1 MVFNLEPGTWNLE
14 PTKGMLKQYPKYK
27 YILALADYSLLI
39 VSFVLAVWTRFY
51 EKPADQ
57 LLAQPFLLTQALFIL
72 VYAFIWIVIFQH
84 FNLYKINIFLT
95 VVEQTI
101 AVIKALVYGLIGM
114 IVASFFIKG
123 MDWVD
128 SRAVIVYFVGF
139 SFFSITLFR
148 TVVFRKLF
156 RLAAEKKILRHRVL
170 IIGTD
175 DTAKIVAVEMDLDES
190 HGFEVVGFADDEMA
204 KGEKV
209 FEDLCV
215 VGKTDELKSL
225 VKQHKIDDII
235 IAQSEI
241 SHDKLLELIDKA
253 KSTKANVRLASN
265 VYRIIPEKVFVER
278 FMGVPVVLM
287 PQNYNNLLFSV
298 YKRVFDFVFA
308 ALALLVLA
316 VPLLILAALIKYTS
330 KGPVFFRTKRI
341 GKDGVPF
348 EFYKFRTMYT
358 GNDDAIHREF
368 VSEFIKQNGAEKKG
382 KVQKITDD
390 PRVTRI
396 GKFLRKTS
404 LDELPQLFNVLRGE
418 MSLVGPRPCLPYEWE
433 QYDEWHR
440 RRFSVIP
447 GCTGLW
453 QVSGRSAV
461 DFNDMVILDLFYI
474 DNMSPLLD
482 LKIIFRTIPVM
493 LLAKGGY

>member
-1 MVFNLEPGTWNLE
+1 
-14 PTKGMLKQYPKYK
+14 MLKQYPKYK

-39 VSFVLAVWTRFY
+39 VSFALAVWARFY
-51 EKPADQ
+51 EKPFDQ
-57 LLAQPFLLTQALFIL
+57 LLAQPFLLTQTVFIL
-72 VYAFIWIVIFQH
+72 VYSFIWIVIFQH
-84 FNLYKINIFLT
+84 FNLYKINVFLT
-95 VVEQTI
+95 VVEQTLAI
-101 AVIKALVYGLIGM
+101 IKALIYGLIGM

-139 SFFSITLFR
+139 SFISITLFR
-148 TVVFRKLF
+148 TLVFQKLF
-156 RLAAEKKILRHRVL
+156 RLAAQKKIFRHKVL

-175 DTAKIVAVEMDLDES
+175 ETAKMVAVEMDLDES
-190 HGFEVVGFADDEMA
+190 HGFEVVGFADDELA

-215 VGKTDELKSL
+215 VGKISQLKAL
-225 VKQHKIDDII
+225 VKKYEVQDVI
-235 IAQSEI
+235 IAQSDITHE
-241 SHDKLLELIDKA
+241 KLLELIDKA
-253 KSTKANVRLASN
+253 KSTKANVRLASD

-278 FMGVPVVLM
+278 FLGVPIVLM

-308 ALALLVLA
+308 ALALMLLA
-316 VPLLILAALIKYTS
+316 IPFLIIAALIKYSS
-330 KGPVFFRTKRI
+330 KGPVFFRDTRI
-341 GKDGVPF
+341 GKDGKPF
-348 EFYKFRTMYT
+348 KFYKFRTMYLN
-358 GNDDAIHREF
+358 NDDAIHREF
-368 VSEFIKQNGAEKKG
+368 VSEFIKQNGEEKKG
-382 KVQKITDD
+382 RIKKITDD
-390 PRVTRI
+390 PRVTKV
-396 GKFLRKTS
+396 GNFLRKTS
-404 LDELPQLFNVLRGE
+404 IDELPQLLNVLRGE

>member
-1 MVFNLEPGTWNLE
+1 
-14 PTKGMLKQYPKYK
+14 MLKQYPKYK
-27 YILALADYSLLI
+27 YILAAADFMLLI
-39 VSFVLAVWTRFY
+39 VSFALAVWVRFY
-51 EKPADQ
+51 ERPLDQ
-57 LLAQPFLLTQALFIL
+57 LLAHSFLLTQAVFIF
-72 VYAFIWIVIFQH
+72 VYSLIWVVIFQH
-84 FNLYKINIFLT
+84 FNLYKINVFLT

-101 AVIKALVYGLIGM
+101 AVIKALIYGLIGM

-123 MDWVD
+123 MDWID

-148 TVVFRKLF
+148 TVIFRKLF
-156 RLAAEKKILRHRVL
+156 QLASQKKILRHRVL
-170 IIGTD
+170 IVGTD
-175 DTAKIVAVEMDLDES
+175 ETAKMVAVEMDLDEN
-190 HGFEVVGFADDEMA
+190 HGFEVVGFADDELP
-204 KGEKV
+204 KGERV
-209 FEDLCV
+209 FEDLRV
-215 VGKTDELKSL
+215 VGRLAQLKGL
-225 VKQHKIDDII
+225 VRKYKIDDVI

-241 SHDKLLELIDKA
+241 THDKLLELIDKA
-253 KSTKANVRLASN
+253 KATRANVRLASN
-265 VYRIIPEKVFVER
+265 VYKIIPEKVFVER
-278 FMGVPVVLM
+278 FLGTPIVLM

-308 ALALLVLA
+308 AAALLFLA
-316 VPLLILAALIKYTS
+316 VPLLIIAALIKLTS
-330 KGPVFFRTKRI
+330 KGPVFFRDTRI
-341 GKDGVPF
+341 GKDGASF
-348 EFYKFRTMYT
+348 KFYKFRTMYLN
-358 GNDDAIHREF
+358 NDDSIHREF
-368 VSEFIKQNGAEKKG
+368 VSEFIKQG
-382 KVQKITDD
+382 KDVRVKKITDD
-390 PRVTRI
+390 PRVTKI
-396 GKFLRKTS
+396 GKFLRRTS

-433 QYDEWHR
+433 QYDAWHR

>member
-1 MVFNLEPGTWNLE
+1 
-14 PTKGMLKQYPKYK
+14 MLKQYPKYK

-39 VSFVLAVWTRFY
+39 VSFALAVYARFY
-51 EKPADQ
+51 EKPLEQ
-57 LLAQPFLLTQALFIL
+57 LLAQPFLLTQAVCIL
-72 VYAFIWIVIFQH
+72 VYAFIWVVIFQH
-84 FNLYKINIFLT
+84 FNLYKINVFLT

-101 AVIKALVYGLIGM
+101 AIIKALIYGLIGM

-123 MDWVD
+123 MDWID

-139 SFFSITLFR
+139 STLSITLFR
-148 TVVFRKLF
+148 TLVFRKLF
-156 RLAAEKKILRHRVL
+156 RLAAQKKILRHKVL

-175 DTAKIVAVEMDLDES
+175 ETAKMVAVELNLDET
-190 HGFEVVGFADDEMA
+190 HGFDVVGFADDALPEGA
-204 KGEKV
+204 KV

-215 VGKTDELKSL
+215 VGKISELKSL
-225 VKQHKIDDII
+225 VKKYDIEDII

-241 SHDKLLELIDKA
+241 SHEKLLELVDKA
-253 KSTKANVRLASN
+253 KATKANVRLASD

-298 YKRVFDFVFA
+298 YKRVFDFAAAAA
-308 ALALLVLA
+308 ALLLLA
-316 VPLLILAALIKYTS
+316 IPFLIIAALIKYTS

-341 GKDGVPF
+341 GKDGKPF
-348 EFYKFRTMYT
+348 EFYKFRTMYLN
-358 GNDDAIHREF
+358 NDDSIHREF
-368 VSEFIKQNGAEKKG
+368 VSEFIRQNGDEKKG
-382 KVQKITDD
+382 GVNKITDD
-390 PRVTRI
+390 PRVTGI

-404 LDELPQLFNVLRGE
+404 IDELPQLFNVLRGE

>member
-1 MVFNLEPGTWNLE
+1 
-14 PTKGMLKQYPKYK
+14 MLKQYPKYK

-39 VSFVLAVWTRFY
+39 VSFALAVWTRFY
-51 EKPADQ
+51 EKPFDQ
-57 LLAQPFLLTQALFIL
+57 LLAQPFLLTQAVFIL
-72 VYAFIWIVIFQH
+72 IYSFIWIVIFQH

-95 VVEQTI
+95 TVEQTVAI
-101 AVIKALVYGLIGM
+101 IKALIYGLIGM

-139 SFFSITLFR
+139 SFFSITIFR
-148 TVVFRKLF
+148 AIVFRKLF
-156 RLAAEKKILRHRVL
+156 QLAAQKKILRRRVL

-175 DTAKIVAVEMDLDES
+175 ETAKMVAVEMDLDES
-190 HGFEVVGFADDEMA
+190 HGFEVVGFADEALPKD
-204 KGEKV
+204 EKV
-209 FEDLCV
+209 FEDLHV
-215 VGKTDELKSL
+215 VGKISELKAL
-225 VKQHKIDDII
+225 VKKHEIEDII

-241 SHDKLLELIDKA
+241 THEKLLELIDLAKA
-253 KSTKANVRLASN
+253 TKANVRLASN
-265 VYRIIPEKVFVER
+265 VYSIIPEKVFVER
-278 FMGVPVVLM
+278 FLGVPVVLM

-308 ALALLVLA
+308 AAALLTLA
-316 VPLLILAALIKYTS
+316 IPFLIIAALIRFSS

-341 GKDGVPF
+341 GKDGKPF

-358 GNDDAIHREF
+358 DSDDSIHREF
-368 VSEFIKQNGAEKKG
+368 VSEFIRHGGNEKKG
-382 KVQKITDD
+382 KVNKITDD

-404 LDELPQLFNVLRGE
+404 IDELPQLLNVLRGE

>member
-1 MVFNLEPGTWNLE
+1 
-14 PTKGMLKQYPKYK
+14 MLKQYPKYK
-27 YILALADYSLLI
+27 YILALADYGLLI
-39 VSFVLAVWTRFY
+39 VSFAAAVWARFY
-51 EKPADQ
+51 EKPLPE
-57 LLAQPFLLTQALFIL
+57 LLAQPFLLTQCIFVLAYSFL
-72 VYAFIWIVIFQH
+72 WIVIFQH

-101 AVIKALVYGLIGM
+101 AVIKALIYGLIGM
-114 IVASFFIKG
+114 IVVSFFIKG

-128 SRAVIVYFVGF
+128 SRAVIIYFIGF
-139 SFFSITLFR
+139 GFFSITLFR
-148 TVVFRKLF
+148 TLVFRKLF
-156 RLAAEKKILRHRVL
+156 QIAAQKKIFRHKVL
-170 IIGTD
+170 IVGTD
-175 DTAKIVAVEMDLDES
+175 ETAKMVAVELDLDES
-190 HGFEVVGFADDEMA
+190 HGFEVVGFADDDLAAGA
-204 KGEKV
+204 KV
-209 FEDLCV
+209 LEDLCV
-215 VGKTDELKSL
+215 VGRLDQLKSL
-225 VKQHKIDDII
+225 VKKYEIEDII

-241 SHDKLLELIDKA
+241 THEKLLGLIDKA
-253 KSTKANVRLASN
+253 KDTKANVRLASE
-265 VYRIIPEKVFVER
+265 VYRIIPEKVFVEKYL
-278 FMGVPVVLM
+278 GVPVVLM

-308 ALALLVLA
+308 GAALLFLTI
-316 VPLLILAALIKYTS
+316 PFLIIAALIKYSS
-330 KGPVFFRTKRI
+330 KGPVFFRDTRI
-341 GKDGVPF
+341 GKEGKPF
-348 EFYKFRTMYT
+348 KFYKFRTMYLN
-358 GNDDAIHREF
+358 NDDTIHREF
-368 VSEFIKQNGAEKKG
+368 VSEYIKQNSEKKTD
-382 KVQKITDD
+382 KVKKITDD
-390 PRVTRI
+390 PRITKI
-396 GKFLRKTS
+396 GNFLRKTS
-404 LDELPQLFNVLRGE
+404 IDELPQLFNVLRGE

>member
-1 MVFNLEPGTWNLE
+1 
-14 PTKGMLKQYPKYK
+14 MLKQYPKYK

-39 VSFVLAVWTRFY
+39 VSFVAAVWVRFY
-51 EKPADQ
+51 EKPVDQ

-84 FNLYKINIFLT
+84 FNLYKINVFMT

-139 SFFSITLFR
+139 SFLSITLFR
-148 TVVFRKLF
+148 ALIFRKLF
-156 RLAAEKKILRHRVL
+156 KIAAQKKILRHRVL

-175 DTAKIVAVEMDLDES
+175 ETAKMVAVKMDLDES
-190 HGFEVVGFADDEMA
+190 HGFEVVGFADDALE
-204 KGEKV
+204 KGAKV

-215 VGKTDELKSL
+215 VGKTDELKAL
-225 VKQHKIDDII
+225 VKNHEIDDII

-241 SHDKLLELIDKA
+241 THDKLLDLIDKA
-253 KSTKANVRLASN
+253 KRTKANVRLASD

-278 FMGVPVVLM
+278 FLGVPVVLM

-308 ALALLVLA
+308 ALALLLLSI
-316 VPLLILAALIKYTS
+316 PLLIIAALIKYTS

-358 GNDDAIHREF
+358 NSDDTIHREF
-368 VSEFIKQNGAEKKG
+368 VSEFIRQNGAEKKA

>member
-1 MVFNLEPGTWNLE
+1 M
-14 PTKGMLKQYPKYK
+14 
-27 YILALADYSLLI
+27 
-39 VSFVLAVWTRFY
+39 
-51 EKPADQ
+51 
-57 LLAQPFLLTQALFIL
+57 
-72 VYAFIWIVIFQH
+72 
-84 FNLYKINIFLT
+84 T

-101 AVIKALVYGLIGM
+101 AVIKALIYGLIGM

-139 SFFSITLFR
+139 SFISITLFR

-156 RLAAEKKILRHRVL
+156 QLAAQKKILRHRVS

-175 DTAKIVAVEMDLDES
+175 ETAKMVAVEMNLDES
-190 HGFEVVGFADDEMA
+190 HGFEVVGFADDELE

-209 FEDLCV
+209 FEDLCI
-215 VGKTDELKSL
+215 VGKTSELNAL

-241 SHDKLLELIDKA
+241 SHDHLLELIDKA
-253 KSTKANVRLASN
+253 KRTKANVRLASD

-308 ALALLVLA
+308 ALALAFLA
-316 VPLLILAALIKYTS
+316 IPLLIIAALIKYTS

-341 GKDGVPF
+341 GKDGKPF
-348 EFYKFRTMYT
+348 EFYKFRTMYLN
-358 GNDDAIHREF
+358 NDDSIHREF
-368 VSEFIKQNGAEKKG
+368 ISEFIKQG
-382 KVQKITDD
+382 KDAKVKKITDD
-390 PRVTRI
+390 PRITRV

-418 MSLVGPRPCLPYEWE
+418 MSVVGPRPCLPYEWE

-482 LKIIFRTIPVM
+482 LKIIFKTIPVM

>member
-1 MVFNLEPGTWNLE
+1 
-14 PTKGMLKQYPKYK
+14 MLKQYPKYK

-39 VSFVLAVWTRFY
+39 VSFALAVWTRFY
-51 EKPADQ
+51 EKPLDQ
-57 LLAQPFLLTQALFIL
+57 LLAQPFLLTQSIFIL

-84 FNLYKINIFLT
+84 FNLYKINVFLT
-95 VVEQTI
+95 VVEQTL
-101 AVIKALVYGLIGM
+101 ALIKALIYGLIGM

-139 SFFSITLFR
+139 SFLSITLFR
-148 TVVFRKLF
+148 TVIFRKLF
-156 RLAAEKKILRHRVL
+156 RLAAQKKIFRHKVL

-175 DTAKIVAVEMDLDES
+175 ETAKMVAVEMDIDES
-190 HGFEVVGFADDEMA
+190 HGFEVIGFADDTLA

-215 VGKTDELKSL
+215 VGRISELKNL
-225 VKQHKIDDII
+225 VEKYEIEDVI

-241 SHDKLLELIDKA
+241 THEKLLELIDSA
-253 KSTKANVRLASN
+253 KDSKANVRLASD

-278 FMGVPVVLM
+278 FLGVPIVLM

-308 ALALLVLA
+308 ALALLLLA
-316 VPLLILAALIKYTS
+316 IPLLIIAALIKFSS
-330 KGPVFFRTKRI
+330 KGPIFFRDTRI
-341 GKDGVPF
+341 GKDGKPF
-348 EFYKFRTMYT
+348 KFYKFRTMYLN
-358 GNDDAIHREF
+358 NDDAIHREF
-368 VSEFIKQNGAEKKG
+368 VSEFIKQNGEDKKSRI
-382 KVQKITDD
+382 KKITDD
-390 PRVTRI
+390 PRVTKV

-404 LDELPQLFNVLRGE
+404 IDELPQLFNVLRGE

-440 RRFSVIP
+440 RRFAVIP

>member
-1 MVFNLEPGTWNLE
+1 
-14 PTKGMLKQYPKYK
+14 MLKQYPKYK
-27 YILALADYSLLI
+27 YILALADYGLLI
-39 VSFVLAVWTRFY
+39 VSFGLAVWTRFY
-51 EKPADQ
+51 EKPLPE
-57 LLAQPFLLTQALFIL
+57 LLAQPFLLTQVVFIL
-72 VYAFIWIVIFQH
+72 VYSFIWIVIFQH

-95 VVEQTI
+95 VVEQTLGI
-101 AVIKALVYGLIGM
+101 IKALIYGLIGM

-139 SFFSITLFR
+139 SFLSITLFR
-148 TVVFRKLF
+148 TLVFQKLF
-156 RLAAEKKILRHRVL
+156 RLAAQKKIFRHRVL

-175 DTAKIVAVEMDLDES
+175 ETAKMVAIEMDLDES
-190 HGFEVVGFADDEMA
+190 HGFEVVGFADDELA

-215 VGKTDELKSL
+215 VGRIGELKSL
-225 VKQHKIDDII
+225 VKTHEIEDII

-241 SHDKLLELIDKA
+241 THEKLLALVDIA
-253 KSTKANVRLASN
+253 KDTKANVRLASD

-278 FMGVPVVLM
+278 FLGVPIVLM

-298 YKRVFDFVFA
+298 YKRVFDFVFSAA
-308 ALALLVLA
+308 ALLLLA
-316 VPLLILAALIKYTS
+316 IPFLIIAALIRFSS
-330 KGPVFFRTKRI
+330 KGPVFFRDTRI
-341 GKDGVPF
+341 GKDGKPF
-348 EFYKFRTMYT
+348 KFYKFRTMYRN
-358 GNDDAIHREF
+358 NDDSIHREF
-368 VSEFIKQNGAEKKG
+368 VSEFIKQNSEEKKG
-382 KVQKITDD
+382 KIKKIKDD

-404 LDELPQLFNVLRGE
+404 VDELPQLFNVLRGE

>member
-1 MVFNLEPGTWNLE
+1 
-14 PTKGMLKQYPKYK
+14 MLKQYPKYK
-27 YILALADYSLLI
+27 YILALGDYLLFI
-39 VSFVLAVWTRFY
+39 LSFAFAVWARFY
-51 EKPADQ
+51 EKPPAE
-57 LLAQPFLLTQALFIL
+57 LFARPYLLTQCIFVL
-72 VYAFIWIVIFQH
+72 VYSFIWIVIFQH
-84 FNLYKINIFLT
+84 FNLYKINIFLSF
-95 VVEQTI
+95 VEQVI
-101 AVIKALVYGLIGM
+101 AIIKALIYGLIGM

-128 SRAVIVYFVGF
+128 SRAVIIYFIGF

-148 TVVFRKLF
+148 TVVFQKLF
-156 RLAAEKKILRHRVL
+156 RLAAQKKIFRHRVL
-170 IIGTD
+170 IVGTD
-175 DTAKIVAVEMDLDES
+175 ETAKMVAVEMDLDDS
-190 HGFEVVGFADDEMA
+190 HGFEVIGFADDTLA

-215 VGKTDELKSL
+215 VGRIGELQAL
-225 VKQHKIDDII
+225 VKEHEIEDII

-241 SHDKLLELIDKA
+241 SHEKLLELIDTAKA
-253 KSTKANVRLASN
+253 TKANVRLASD

-278 FMGVPVVLM
+278 FLGVPVVLM

-308 ALALLVLA
+308 AVALFFLA
-316 VPLLILAALIKYTS
+316 VPFLIIAALIKFSS
-330 KGPVFFRTKRI
+330 KGPVFFRDTRI
-341 GKDGVPF
+341 GKDGKPF
-348 EFYKFRTMYT
+348 RFYKFRTMYLN
-358 GNDDAIHREF
+358 NDDSIHREF
-368 VSEFIKQNGAEKKG
+368 VSEFIKQNGDEKKS
-382 KVQKITDD
+382 KVKKIKDD
-390 PRVTRI
+390 PRVTKI

-404 LDELPQLFNVLRGE
+404 IDELPQLFNVLRGE
-418 MSLVGPRPCLPYEWE
+418 MSVVGPRPCLPYEWE

-482 LKIIFRTIPVM
+482 LKIIFKTIPVM

>member
-1 MVFNLEPGTWNLE
+1 MF
-14 PTKGMLKQYPKYK
+14 KQYPKYK
-27 YILALADYSLLI
+27 FILALADFSLFI
-39 VSFVLAVWTRFY
+39 VSFALAVWTRFY
-51 EKPADQ
+51 EKSLTE
-57 LLAQPFLLTQALFIL
+57 LLAQPFLLTQCIFIL
-72 VYAFIWIVIFQH
+72 VYSFILVVIFQH
-84 FNLYKINIFLT
+84 FNLYKINVFLT
-95 VVEQTI
+95 VIEQII
-101 AVIKALVYGLIGM
+101 AIIKAIIYGLVGM

-139 SFFSITLFR
+139 SFISITLFR
-148 TVVFRKLF
+148 TLIFQKLF
-156 RLAAEKKILRHRVL
+156 RVAAQKKIFRRKVL
-170 IIGTD
+170 IVGTD
-175 DTAKIVAVEMDLDES
+175 ETAKMVAVELDIDES
-190 HGFEVVGFADDEMA
+190 HGFEVIGFADDELP
-204 KGEKV
+204 KGARV
-209 FEDLCV
+209 FEDFQNL
-215 VGKTDELKSL
+215 GKISELRDL
-225 VKQHKIDDII
+225 VKQYEIEDII
-235 IAQSEI
+235 IAQSDI
-241 SHDKLLELIDKA
+241 SHQNLLELVDKA
-253 KSTKANVRLASN
+253 KDTKANVRLASE
-265 VYRIIPEKVFVER
+265 VYRIIPEKILVEKYLG
-278 FMGVPVVLM
+278 MPIVLM
-287 PQNYNNLLFSV
+287 PQNYNNLLFGV

-308 ALALLVLA
+308 ALALLFLA
-316 VPLLILAALIKYTS
+316 IPFLIIAALIRFSS
-330 KGPVFFRTKRI
+330 KGAVFFRDTRI
-341 GKDGVPF
+341 GKDGKPF
-348 EFYKFRTMYT
+348 KFYKFRTMYLDS
-358 GNDDAIHREF
+358 DDTIHREF
-368 VSEFIKQNGAEKKG
+368 VSEFIKQNGEEKKG
-382 KVQKITDD
+382 KIKKITDD

-482 LKIIFRTIPVM
+482 LKIMFRTIPVM

>member
-1 MVFNLEPGTWNLE
+1 
-14 PTKGMLKQYPKYK
+14 MLKQYPKYK

-39 VSFVLAVWTRFY
+39 VSFVAAVYARFY
-51 EKPADQ
+51 EKPIDQ
-57 LLAQPFLLTQALFIL
+57 LLAQPFLLTQAGFIL

-84 FNLYKINIFLT
+84 FNLYKINVFMT
-95 VVEQTI
+95 AVEQTI
-101 AVIKALVYGLIGM
+101 AIIKALIYGLIGM

-139 SFFSITLFR
+139 SFFSITVFR
-148 TVVFRKLF
+148 TVIFRKLF
-156 RLAAEKKILRHRVL
+156 RLAAQKKILRHKVL

-175 DTAKIVAVEMDLDES
+175 ETAKMVAVEMDLDES
-190 HGFEVVGFADDEMA
+190 HGFEVVGFADDELP
-204 KGEKV
+204 KGERV

-215 VGKTDELKSL
+215 VGKISQLNAL
-225 VKQHKIDDII
+225 VKKYEIEDII

-241 SHDKLLELIDKA
+241 THEKLLELVDKA
-253 KSTKANVRLASN
+253 KATKANVRLASN

-298 YKRVFDFVFA
+298 YKRVFDFLFA
-308 ALALLVLA
+308 VVALLVLA
-316 VPLLILAALIKYTS
+316 IPFLIIAALIKFSS
-330 KGPVFFRTKRI
+330 KGAVFYRTTRI
-341 GKDGVPF
+341 GKGGKPF

-358 GNDDAIHREF
+358 DSDDTIHREF
-368 VSEFIKQNGAEKKG
+368 VSEFIRQNKGEKVK
-382 KVQKITDD
+382 KITDD
-390 PRVTRI
+390 PRITKI

-418 MSLVGPRPCLPYEWE
+418 MSVVGPRPCLPYEWE

-482 LKIIFRTIPVM
+482 LKIIFKTIPVM

>member
-1 MVFNLEPGTWNLE
+1 
-14 PTKGMLKQYPKYK
+14 MLKQYPKYK
-27 YILALADYSLLI
+27 YILALADYSLFI
-39 VSFVLAVWTRFY
+39 VSFALAVYARFY
-51 EKPADQ
+51 EKPLDQ
-57 LLAQPFLLTQALFIL
+57 LLAQPFLLTQCIFIL

-95 VVEQTI
+95 LVEQSI
-101 AVIKALVYGLIGM
+101 AVIKALIYGLIGM

-128 SRAVIVYFVGF
+128 SRAVVVYFIGF
-139 SFFSITLFR
+139 SFISITLFR

-156 RLAAEKKILRHRVL
+156 HIAAQKKILRHKVL
-170 IIGTD
+170 IVGTD
-175 DTAKIVAVEMDLDES
+175 ETAKMVAVEMDLDES
-190 HGFEVVGFADDEMA
+190 HGFEVVGFADDELA

-215 VGKTDELKSL
+215 VGKTSQLKAL
-225 VKQHKIDDII
+225 VKKYKIEDII

-241 SHDKLLELIDKA
+241 THEKLLELIDKA
-253 KSTKANVRLASN
+253 KATKANVRLASD
-265 VYRIIPEKVFVER
+265 VYRIIPEKVFVEKYL
-278 FMGVPVVLM
+278 GVPVVLM
-287 PQNYNNLLFSV
+287 PQNYNNPLFSV

-308 ALALLVLA
+308 AAALLFLA
-316 VPLLILAALIKYTS
+316 VPFLIIAALIKFSS
-330 KGPVFFRTKRI
+330 KGSVFFRDTRI
-341 GKDGVPF
+341 GKDGKPF
-348 EFYKFRTMYT
+348 KFYKFRTMYL
-358 GNDDAIHREF
+358 NSDDTIHREF
-368 VSEFIKQNGAEKKG
+368 VSEFIKQNGEEKNG
-382 KVQKITDD
+382 KIRKITDD

-482 LKIIFRTIPVM
+482 LKIIFKTIPVM

>member
-1 MVFNLEPGTWNLE
+1 
-14 PTKGMLKQYPKYK
+14 MLKQYPKYK
-27 YILALADYSLLI
+27 YILALADYCLLI
-39 VSFVLAVWTRFY
+39 VSFAAAVYARFY
-51 EKPADQ
+51 EKPFDQ
-57 LLAQPFLLTQALFIL
+57 LLAQPFLLTQTIFIL
-72 VYAFIWIVIFQH
+72 VYALVWVVIFQH
-84 FNLYKINIFLT
+84 FNLYKINVFMT
-95 VVEQTI
+95 AVEQTVAI
-101 AVIKALVYGLIGM
+101 IKALIYGLIGM

-123 MDWVD
+123 MDWID

-156 RLAAEKKILRHRVL
+156 RLAAQKKILRHKVL

-175 DTAKIVAVEMDLDES
+175 ETAKLVAVEMDLDES
-190 HGFEVVGFADDEMA
+190 HGFEVVGFADDTLE
-204 KGEKV
+204 KGAKV

-215 VGKTDELKSL
+215 IGKIGELKSL
-225 VKQHKIDDII
+225 VKKYDIEDLI

-241 SHDKLLELIDKA
+241 THDKLLELIDKA
-253 KSTKANVRLASN
+253 KSTKANVRLASD
-265 VYRIIPEKVFVER
+265 VYKIIPEKVFVER

-298 YKRVFDFVFA
+298 YKRVFDFLFA
-308 ALALLVLA
+308 AAALLFLAL
-316 VPLLILAALIKYTS
+316 PFLIIAALIKFTS

-341 GKDGVPF
+341 GKDGKPF
-348 EFYKFRTMYT
+348 EFYKFRTMFT
-358 GNDDAIHREF
+358 NSDDTIHREF
-368 VSEFIKQNGAEKKG
+368 VSEFIRQNGDGEKG
-382 KVQKITDD
+382 KNGKPKKITDD
-390 PRVTRI
+390 PRITKI

>member
-1 MVFNLEPGTWNLE
+1 
-14 PTKGMLKQYPKYK
+14 MLKQYPKYK

-39 VSFVLAVWTRFY
+39 VSFVLAVYARFY
-51 EKPADQ
+51 EKPPGE
-57 LLAQPFLLTQALFIL
+57 LLAQPFLATQSVFIL
-72 VYAFIWIVIFQH
+72 VYSFIWIVIFQH
-84 FNLYKINIFLT
+84 FNLYKINVFLT
-95 VVEQTI
+95 IVEQSI
-101 AVIKALVYGLIGM
+101 AIIKALIYGLIGM

-128 SRAVIVYFVGF
+128 SRAVIVYFTGF
-139 SFFSITLFR
+139 SFFSLTLFR
-148 TVVFRKLF
+148 AVVFRKLF
-156 RLAAEKKILRHRVL
+156 RLAAQKKILRHKVL

-175 DTAKIVAVEMDLDES
+175 ETAKMVAVEMDLDES
-190 HGFEVVGFADDEMA
+190 HGFEVVGFADDELA
-204 KGEKV
+204 AGEKV

-215 VGKTDELKSL
+215 VGKISDLKSL
-225 VKQHKIDDII
+225 VKEYDIEDVI

-241 SHDKLLELIDKA
+241 THDKLLELIDKA
-253 KSTKANVRLASN
+253 KATKANVRLASD

-278 FMGVPVVLM
+278 FLGVPVVLM

-308 ALALLVLA
+308 ALALFFLA
-316 VPLLILAALIKYTS
+316 IPFLIIAALIKYSS

-341 GKDGVPF
+341 GKDGKPF

-358 GNDDAIHREF
+358 NSDDTIHREF
-368 VSEFIKQNGAEKKG
+368 VSEFIRQNGAEKKSAPR
-382 KVQKITDD
+382 KITDD
-390 PRVTRI
+390 PRVTKI

>member
-1 MVFNLEPGTWNLE
+1 
-14 PTKGMLKQYPKYK
+14 MLKQYPKYK

-51 EKPADQ
+51 EKPLEQ
-57 LLAQPFLLTQALFIL
+57 LLAQPFLLTQIVFIV
-72 VYAFIWIVIFQH
+72 VYSFIWIVIFQH
-84 FNLYKINIFLT
+84 FNLYKINVFMT
-95 VVEQTI
+95 TVEQII
-101 AVIKALVYGLIGM
+101 AIVKALIYGLIGM

-128 SRAVIVYFVGF
+128 SRAVIVYFIGF
-139 SFFSITLFR
+139 SFFSLTIFR
-148 TVVFRKLF
+148 TVIFRKLF
-156 RLAAEKKILRHRVL
+156 QLAAQKKILRHKVL

-175 DTAKIVAVEMDLDES
+175 ETAKMVAVEMDLDES
-190 HGFEVVGFADDEMA
+190 HGFEVVGFADDSLK
-204 KGEKV
+204 KGAKV

-215 VGKTDELKSL
+215 VGKISQLNAL
-225 VKQHKIDDII
+225 VKEYEIEDVI

-241 SHDKLLELIDKA
+241 THEKLLELVDKA
-253 KSTKANVRLASN
+253 KATKANVRLASD
-265 VYRIIPEKVFVER
+265 VYKIIPEKVFVER

-287 PQNYNNLLFSV
+287 PQNYDNRLFGV

-308 ALALLVLA
+308 ALALLFLA
-316 VPLLILAALIKYTS
+316 IPFLIIAALIKFTS
-330 KGPVFFRTKRI
+330 KGAVFYHTTRI
-341 GKDGVPF
+341 GKDGKPF
-348 EFYKFRTMYT
+348 KFYKFRTMYLN
-358 GNDDAIHREF
+358 NDDSIHREF
-368 VSEFIKQNGAEKKG
+368 VSEFIKEG
-382 KVQKITDD
+382 KDARIKKITDD
-390 PRVTRI
+390 PRVTKV

-404 LDELPQLFNVLRGE
+404 VDELPQLFNVLRGE

-482 LKIIFRTIPVM
+482 LKIIFKTIPVM

>member
-1 MVFNLEPGTWNLE
+1 
-14 PTKGMLKQYPKYK
+14 MLKQYPKYK

-39 VSFVLAVWTRFY
+39 VSFVAAVYTRFY
-51 EKPADQ
+51 EKPLDQ
-57 LLAQPFLLTQALFIL
+57 LLAQPFLLTQIIFIL
-72 VYAFIWIVIFQH
+72 VYSFIWIVIFQH
-84 FNLYKINIFLT
+84 FNLYKINVFLT
-95 VVEQTI
+95 VVEQTLAI
-101 AVIKALVYGLIGM
+101 IKALIYGLIGM

-148 TVVFRKLF
+148 IVVFRKLF
-156 RLAAEKKILRHRVL
+156 RLAAQKKIFRHKVL

-175 DTAKIVAVEMDLDES
+175 ETAKMVAVEMDLDES
-190 HGFEVVGFADDEMA
+190 HGFEVVGFADDELA
-204 KGEKV
+204 KDEKV

-215 VGKTDELKSL
+215 VGKISQLKAL
-225 VKQHKIDDII
+225 VKKYEIEDII

-241 SHDKLLELIDKA
+241 THDKLLELVDKA
-253 KSTKANVRLASN
+253 KATKANVRLASD
-265 VYRIIPEKVFVER
+265 VYRIIPEKIFVER

-308 ALALLVLA
+308 ALALLFLA
-316 VPLLILAALIKYTS
+316 VPFLIIAALIKFSS
-330 KGPVFFRTKRI
+330 KGPVFFRTMRI
-341 GKDGVPF
+341 GKDGKPF
-348 EFYKFRTMYT
+348 EFYKFRTMFT
-358 GNDDAIHREF
+358 GSDDTIHREF
-368 VSEFIKQNGAEKKG
+368 VSEFIRQNGAEKKS
-382 KVQKITDD
+382 KVKKITDD
-390 PRVTRI
+390 PRVTRV

-404 LDELPQLFNVLRGE
+404 IDELPQLFNVLRGE
-418 MSLVGPRPCLPYEWE
+418 MSVVGPRPCLPYEWE

-482 LKIIFRTIPVM
+482 LKIIFKTIPVM

>member
-1 MVFNLEPGTWNLE
+1 
-14 PTKGMLKQYPKYK
+14 MLKQYPKYK

-39 VSFVLAVWTRFY
+39 VSFALAVYLRFY
-51 EKPADQ
+51 EKPLDQ
-57 LLAQPFLLTQALFIL
+57 LLAQPFLPTQIIFTLAYSL
-72 VYAFIWIVIFQH
+72 IWIVIFQH
-84 FNLYKINIFLT
+84 FNLYKINVFMT
-95 VVEQTI
+95 TVEQTI

-128 SRAVIVYFVGF
+128 SRAVIIYFVGF

-148 TVVFRKLF
+148 TLVFRKLF
-156 RLAAEKKILRHRVL
+156 RLAAQKKILRHKVL

-175 DTAKIVAVEMDLDES
+175 ETAKMVAVEMDLDES
-190 HGFEVVGFADDEMA
+190 HGFEVVGFADDA
-204 KGEKV
+204 LPKGARV

-215 VGKTDELKSL
+215 VGRISQLKAL
-225 VKQHKIDDII
+225 VKKYDIEDVI

-241 SHDKLLELIDKA
+241 THEKLLELVDKA
-253 KSTKANVRLASN
+253 KATKANVRLASD

-298 YKRVFDFVFA
+298 YKRVFDFLFA
-308 ALALLVLA
+308 AAALLLLA
-316 VPLLILAALIKYTS
+316 VPFLIIAALIKFSS
-330 KGPVFFRTKRI
+330 KGAVFYRTTRI
-341 GKDGVPF
+341 GKDGKPF

-358 GNDDAIHREF
+358 DSDDTIHREF
-368 VSEFIKQNGAEKKG
+368 VSEYIRQNGSDKKSAV
-382 KVQKITDD
+382 KKITDD
-390 PRVTRI
+390 PRITKI

>member
-1 MVFNLEPGTWNLE
+1 
-14 PTKGMLKQYPKYK
+14 MLKQYPKYK

-39 VSFVLAVWTRFY
+39 VSFVLAVWMRFY
-51 EKPADQ
+51 EKPLDQ
-57 LLAQPFLLTQALFIL
+57 LLAQPFLLTQIIFIL
-72 VYAFIWIVIFQH
+72 IYAFIWIVIFQH

-95 VVEQTI
+95 VVEQVLAI
-101 AVIKALVYGLIGM
+101 IKALIYGLIGM

-139 SFFSITLFR
+139 SFFSITIFR
-148 TVVFRKLF
+148 TLVFRKLF
-156 RLAAEKKILRHRVL
+156 RLAAQKKIFRHKVL

-175 DTAKIVAVEMDLDES
+175 ETAKMVAVEMDLDES
-190 HGFEVVGFADDEMA
+190 HGFEVVGFADDELV

-215 VGKTDELKSL
+215 VGKISQLASL
-225 VKQHKIDDII
+225 VKKHEIEDVI

-241 SHDKLLELIDKA
+241 THEKLLELIDKA
-253 KSTKANVRLASN
+253 KATKANVRLASN

-287 PQNYNNLLFSV
+287 PQNYNNLLFNV
-298 YKRVFDFVFA
+298 YKRVFDFIFA
-308 ALALLVLA
+308 ALT
-316 VPLLILAALIKYTS
+316 LLILAIPLLIIAALIKFSS

-341 GKDGVPF
+341 GKDGKPF
-348 EFYKFRTMYT
+348 EFYKFRTMYV
-358 GNDDAIHREF
+358 NSDDTIHREF
-368 VSEFIKQNGAEKKG
+368 VSEFIRQNGDEKKSRV
-382 KVQKITDD
+382 KKITDD
-390 PRVTRI
+390 PRITKI
-396 GKFLRKTS
+396 GNFLRKTS
-404 LDELPQLFNVLRGE
+404 IDELPQLFNVLRGE
-418 MSLVGPRPCLPYEWE
+418 MSVVGPRPCLPYEWE

>member
-1 MVFNLEPGTWNLE
+1 
-14 PTKGMLKQYPKYK
+14 MLKQYPKYK

-39 VSFVLAVWTRFY
+39 VSFMLAVWTRFY
-51 EKPADQ
+51 EKPLDQ

-84 FNLYKINIFLT
+84 FNLYKINVFLT
-95 VVEQTI
+95 IVEQTI
-101 AVIKALVYGLIGM
+101 AIIKALVYGLIGM

-139 SFFSITLFR
+139 SFLSITLFR
-148 TVVFRKLF
+148 TALFRKLF
-156 RLAAEKKILRHRVL
+156 KIAAQKKILRHRVL

-175 DTAKIVAVEMDLDES
+175 ETAKMVAVEMDLDES
-190 HGFEVVGFADDEMA
+190 HGFEVVGFADEALA

-215 VGKTDELKSL
+215 VGRISQLKAL
-225 VKQHKIDDII
+225 VKKHEINDII

-241 SHDKLLELIDKA
+241 THDKLLELIDKA
-253 KSTKANVRLASN
+253 KATKANVRLASN

-278 FMGVPVVLM
+278 FLGVPVVLM

-308 ALALLVLA
+308 ALALLFLSI
-316 VPLLILAALIKYTS
+316 PLLIIAALIKYTS

-358 GNDDAIHREF
+358 GSDDTIHREF
-368 VSEFIKQNGAEKKG
+368 VSEFIKQGNAEKKV

-418 MSLVGPRPCLPYEWE
+418 MSVVGPRPCLPYEWE

-482 LKIIFRTIPVM
+482 LKIIFKTIPVM

>member
-1 MVFNLEPGTWNLE
+1 
-14 PTKGMLKQYPKYK
+14 MLKQYPKYK
-27 YILALADYSLLI
+27 FILALADYSLLI
-39 VSFVLAVWTRFY
+39 VSFVLAVWVRFY
-51 EKPADQ
+51 EKPLDQ
-57 LLAQPFLLTQALFIL
+57 LLAQPFLLTQIIFIL

-84 FNLYKINIFLT
+84 FNLYKINVFLT
-95 VVEQTI
+95 LVEQTTAI
-101 AVIKALVYGLIGM
+101 LKALIYGLIGM

-139 SFFSITLFR
+139 SFFSLTLFR
-148 TVVFRKLF
+148 TLVFRKLF
-156 RLAAEKKILRHRVL
+156 RLAAQKKILRHKVL

-175 DTAKIVAVEMDLDES
+175 ETAKMVAVEMDLDES
-190 HGFEVVGFADDEMA
+190 HGFEVVGFADDELA
-204 KGEKV
+204 KGERI

-215 VGKTDELKSL
+215 VGKISQLRAL
-225 VKQHKIDDII
+225 VKKYEINDII

-241 SHDKLLELIDKA
+241 SHEKLLGLIDKSKA
-253 KSTKANVRLASN
+253 TKANVRLASN

-278 FMGVPVVLM
+278 FLGVPIVLM

-298 YKRVFDFVFA
+298 YKRVFDFAFA
-308 ALALLVLA
+308 AVALLFLA
-316 VPLLILAALIKYTS
+316 IPFLIIAALIKYSS
-330 KGPVFFRTKRI
+330 KGPVFFRDTRI
-341 GKDGVPF
+341 GKDGKPF
-348 EFYKFRTMYT
+348 KFYKFRTMYL
-358 GNDDAIHREF
+358 NSDDTIHREF
-368 VSEFIKQNGAEKKG
+368 VSEFIRQNGDEKKG
-382 KVQKITDD
+382 KVKKITDD
-390 PRVTRI
+390 PRVTGI

-404 LDELPQLFNVLRGE
+404 IDELPQLFNVLRGE

-440 RRFSVIP
+440 RRFAVIP

>member
-1 MVFNLEPGTWNLE
+1 
-14 PTKGMLKQYPKYK
+14 MLKQYPKYK
-27 YILALADYSLLI
+27 YILALADYGLLI
-39 VSFVLAVWTRFY
+39 VSFIGAVWTRFY
-51 EKPADQ
+51 DRPIEQ
-57 LLAQPFLLTQALFIL
+57 LLAQPFLLTQTVFIF
-72 VYAFIWIVIFQH
+72 VYALIWVVIFQH
-84 FNLYKINIFLT
+84 FNLYKINVFMT
-95 VVEQTI
+95 TVEQTI
-101 AVIKALVYGLIGM
+101 AVIKSLIYGLIGM

-123 MDWVD
+123 MDWID

-148 TVVFRKLF
+148 TLLFRKLF
-156 RLAAEKKILRHRVL
+156 RLAAQKKILRHKVL

-175 DTAKIVAVEMDLDES
+175 ETAKMVAVEMDLDET
-190 HGFEVVGFADDEMA
+190 HGFEVVGFADENLT

-209 FEDLCV
+209 FEDLRV
-215 VGKTDELKSL
+215 VGKISQLKAL
-225 VKQHKIDDII
+225 VRRYKIEDVI
-235 IAQSEI
+235 IAQSDITHE
-241 SHDKLLELIDKA
+241 KLLDLIDKA
-253 KSTKANVRLASN
+253 KATKANVRLASN
-265 VYRIIPEKVFVER
+265 VYKIIPEKVFVER
-278 FMGVPVVLM
+278 YMGVPVVLM

-298 YKRVFDFVFA
+298 YKRVFDFLFA
-308 ALALLVLA
+308 ALALLFLA
-316 VPLLILAALIKYTS
+316 IPLLIIAALIKYSS
-330 KGPVFFRTKRI
+330 KGPVFYRTTRI
-341 GKDGVPF
+341 GKDGAPF
-348 EFYKFRTMYT
+348 EFYKFRTMYLN
-358 GNDDAIHREF
+358 NDDSIHREF
-368 VSEFIKQNGAEKKG
+368 VSEFIKQG
-382 KVQKITDD
+382 KDAKVKKITDD

-418 MSLVGPRPCLPYEWE
+418 MSIVGPRPCLPYEWE

-453 QVSGRSAV
+453 QVSGRSSV

>member
-1 MVFNLEPGTWNLE
+1 
-14 PTKGMLKQYPKYK
+14 MLKQYPKYK
-27 YILALADYSLLI
+27 YILAAADYALLI
-39 VSFVLAVWTRFY
+39 VSFALAVWLRFY
-51 EKPADQ
+51 EKPLDQ
-57 LLAQPFLLTQALFIL
+57 LLAQPFLLTQAVFIL
-72 VYAFIWIVIFQH
+72 VYSLIWVVIFQH
-84 FNLYKINIFLT
+84 FNLYKINVFMT
-95 VVEQTI
+95 TVEQII
-101 AVIKALVYGLIGM
+101 AIIKGLIYGLIGM

-123 MDWVD
+123 MDWID
-128 SRAVIVYFVGF
+128 SRAVIVYFIGF
-139 SFFSITLFR
+139 SFFSLTLFR
-148 TVVFRKLF
+148 TVGFRKLF
-156 RLAAEKKILRHRVL
+156 RLAVQKKILRHRVL
-170 IIGTD
+170 IVGTD
-175 DTAKIVAVEMDLDES
+175 ETAKMVAVELDLDES
-190 HGFEVVGFADDEMA
+190 HGFEVVGFADDELP

-209 FEDLCV
+209 FEDLRV
-215 VGKTDELKSL
+215 LGKISRLRGL
-225 VKQHKIDDII
+225 VRKYKIDEVI
-235 IAQSEI
+235 IAQSDI
-241 SHDKLLELIDKA
+241 THDKLLELIDKA
-253 KSTKANVRLASN
+253 KATRANVRLASS
-265 VYRIIPEKVFVER
+265 VYKIIPEKVFVER

-308 ALALLVLA
+308 AVALLFLA
-316 VPLLILAALIKYTS
+316 VPFLIIATLIKFTS
-330 KGPVFFRTKRI
+330 RGAVFYRTKRI
-341 GKDGVPF
+341 GKDGKPF
-348 EFYKFRTMYT
+348 EFYKFRTMYEDS
-358 GNDDAIHREF
+358 DDAIHREF
-368 VSEFIKQNGAEKKG
+368 VSEFIRQNNGEKVK
-382 KVQKITDD
+382 KITDD
-390 PRVTRI
+390 PRVTKI
-396 GKFLRKTS
+396 GKFLRRTS

>member
-1 MVFNLEPGTWNLE
+1 
-14 PTKGMLKQYPKYK
+14 MLKQYPKYK

-39 VSFVLAVWTRFY
+39 VSFVLAVYARFY
-51 EKPADQ
+51 EKPLNE
-57 LLAQPFLLTQALFIL
+57 LLAQPFLLTQAIFIF
-72 VYAFIWIVIFQH
+72 VYSFIWVVIFQH
-84 FNLYKINIFLT
+84 FNLYKINVFLT
-95 VVEQTI
+95 IVEQTI
-101 AVIKALVYGLIGM
+101 AIIKALIYGLIGM

-139 SFFSITLFR
+139 SILSITLFR

-156 RLAAEKKILRHRVL
+156 RLAAQKKILRHKVL
-170 IIGTD
+170 IVGTD
-175 DTAKIVAVEMDLDES
+175 ETAKMVAVEMDLDET
-190 HGFEVVGFADDEMA
+190 HGFEVIGFADDSLPA
-204 KGEKV
+204 GEKV

-215 VGKTDELKSL
+215 VGKISELQSL
-225 VKQHKIDDII
+225 VKKYDIEDII

-241 SHDKLLELIDKA
+241 SHEKLLELVDKA
-253 KSTKANVRLASN
+253 KATKANVRLASD

-298 YKRVFDFVFA
+298 YKRVFDFAAAAA
-308 ALALLVLA
+308 ALLFLSI
-316 VPLLILAALIKYTS
+316 PLLIIALLIKYTS

-341 GKDGVPF
+341 GKDGKPF
-348 EFYKFRTMYT
+348 EFFKFRTMYLN
-358 GNDDAIHREF
+358 NDDSIHREF
-368 VSEFIKQNGAEKKG
+368 INEFIKQG
-382 KVQKITDD
+382 KDSKVNKITDD

-461 DFNDMVILDLFYI
+461 NFNDMVILDLFYI

>member
-1 MVFNLEPGTWNLE
+1 
-14 PTKGMLKQYPKYK
+14 MLKQYPKYK
-27 YILALADYSLLI
+27 YILALGDYCLFI
-39 VSFVLAVWTRFY
+39 VSFALAVWTRFY
-51 EKPADQ
+51 EKPLDQ
-57 LLAQPFLLTQALFIL
+57 LLAQPFLLTQCIFIL
-72 VYAFIWIVIFQH
+72 VYSFIWIVIFQH
-84 FNLYKINIFLT
+84 FNLYKINVFLT
-95 VVEQTI
+95 VVEQSVAI
-101 AVIKALVYGLIGM
+101 FKALIYGLIGM

-139 SFFSITLFR
+139 SFISITLFR

-156 RLAAEKKILRHRVL
+156 RLAAQKKILRHKVL

-175 DTAKIVAVEMDLDES
+175 ETAKMVAVEMDLDES
-190 HGFEVVGFADDEMA
+190 HGFEVVGFADDELA
-204 KGEKV
+204 KGERV

-215 VGKTDELKSL
+215 VGKISQLKSL
-225 VKQHKIDDII
+225 VKKYEIEDII

-241 SHDKLLELIDKA
+241 THEKLFELVDKA
-253 KSTKANVRLASN
+253 KATKANVRLASN

-278 FMGVPVVLM
+278 FLGVPIVLM

-308 ALALLVLA
+308 AAALLLLA
-316 VPLLILAALIKYTS
+316 IPFLLIAALIKFSS
-330 KGPVFFRTKRI
+330 KGPVFFRDTRI
-341 GKDGVPF
+341 GKDGKPF
-348 EFYKFRTMYT
+348 KFYKFRTMYLN
-358 GNDDAIHREF
+358 NDDSIHREF
-368 VSEFIKQNGAEKKG
+368 VSEFIRQNGEEKKG
-382 KVQKITDD
+382 KPKKITDD

-404 LDELPQLFNVLRGE
+404 IDELPQLFNVLRGE

-433 QYDEWHR
+433 QYDAWHR

>member
-1 MVFNLEPGTWNLE
+1 
-14 PTKGMLKQYPKYK
+14 MLKQYPKYK
-27 YILALADYSLLI
+27 YILALGDYCLFI
-39 VSFVLAVWTRFY
+39 VSFALAVWTRFY
-51 EKPADQ
+51 EKPFNE
-57 LLAQPFLLTQALFIL
+57 LLAQPYLLTQCIFVL
-72 VYAFIWIVIFQH
+72 VYSLIWIVIFQH

-101 AVIKALVYGLIGM
+101 AVIKALIYGLIGM

-128 SRAVIVYFVGF
+128 SRAVIVYFTGF
-139 SFFSITLFR
+139 SFISITLFR
-148 TVVFRKLF
+148 TVIFRKLF
-156 RLAAEKKILRHRVL
+156 RLAAKKKILRHKVL

-175 DTAKIVAVEMDLDES
+175 ETAKMVAVEMDVDDS
-190 HGFEVVGFADDEMA
+190 HGLEVIGFADDELA
-204 KGEKV
+204 EGEKV

-215 VGKTDELKSL
+215 IGKTSELINL
-225 VKQHKIDDII
+225 VKKHEIEDII

-241 SHDKLLELIDKA
+241 THEKLLGLIDKA
-253 KSTKANVRLASN
+253 KATNANVRLASD

-278 FMGVPVVLM
+278 FLGVPIVLM
-287 PQNYNNLLFSV
+287 PQNYNNPLFSV

-308 ALALLVLA
+308 AAALMFLAI
-316 VPLLILAALIKYTS
+316 PLLIIAALIKFSS
-330 KGPVFFRTKRI
+330 KGPVFFRDTRI
-341 GKDGVPF
+341 GKGGKPF
-348 EFYKFRTMYT
+348 KFYKFRTMYLN
-358 GNDDAIHREF
+358 NDDTIHREF
-368 VSEFIKQNGAEKKG
+368 VSEFIKPNGEEKKG
-382 KVQKITDD
+382 TPKKIKDD

-404 LDELPQLFNVLRGE
+404 IDELPQLFNVLRGE

-482 LKIIFRTIPVM
+482 LKIIFKTIPVM

>member
-1 MVFNLEPGTWNLE
+1 
-14 PTKGMLKQYPKYK
+14 MLKQYPKYK

-39 VSFVLAVWTRFY
+39 VSFMLAVWTRFY
-51 EKPADQ
+51 EKPLDQ
-57 LLAQPFLLTQALFIL
+57 LLAQPFLLTQIIFIL
-72 VYAFIWIVIFQH
+72 VYSFIWIVIFQH
-84 FNLYKINIFLT
+84 FNLYKINVFLT

-101 AVIKALVYGLIGM
+101 AIIKALIYGLIGM

-139 SFFSITLFR
+139 SFISLTLFR
-148 TVVFRKLF
+148 TGVFRKLF
-156 RLAAEKKILRHRVL
+156 QLAAQKKIFRRRVL

-175 DTAKIVAVEMDLDES
+175 ETAKMVAVEMDLDES
-190 HGFEVVGFADDEMA
+190 HGFEIVGFADDELT

-215 VGKTDELKSL
+215 VGKISQLKAL
-225 VKQHKIDDII
+225 VKKYEIEDII

-241 SHDKLLELIDKA
+241 THEKLLELIDKA
-253 KSTKANVRLASN
+253 KATKANVRLASN
-265 VYRIIPEKVFVER
+265 VYRIIPEKIFVER
-278 FMGVPVVLM
+278 FLGVPVVLM

-308 ALALLVLA
+308 VAALLFLA
-316 VPLLILAALIKYTS
+316 IPFLIIAALIKYSS

-341 GKDGVPF
+341 GKDGKPF

-358 GNDDAIHREF
+358 DSDDTIHREF
-368 VSEFIKQNGAEKKG
+368 VSEFIKQNGTEKKE
-382 KVQKITDD
+382 KIKKITDD
-390 PRVTRI
+390 PRVTRV

-418 MSLVGPRPCLPYEWE
+418 MSVVGPRPCLPYEWE

>member
-1 MVFNLEPGTWNLE
+1 
-14 PTKGMLKQYPKYK
+14 MLKQYPKYK

-51 EKPADQ
+51 EKPLDQ
-57 LLAQPFLLTQALFIL
+57 LLAQPFLLTQAVFIF
-72 VYAFIWIVIFQH
+72 VYSLIWVVIFQH
-84 FNLYKINIFLT
+84 FNLYKINVFLT

-101 AVIKALVYGLIGM
+101 AIIKALIYGLIGM
-114 IVASFFIKG
+114 IVVSYFIKG

-156 RLAAEKKILRHRVL
+156 RLAAQKKILRHKVL

-175 DTAKIVAVEMDLDES
+175 ETAKMVAVEMDLDET
-190 HGFEVVGFADDEMA
+190 HGFEVVGFADDA
-204 KGEKV
+204 LATGEKV

-215 VGKTDELKSL
+215 VGKISELVSL
-225 VKQHKIDDII
+225 VKTHDIADII

-241 SHDKLLELIDKA
+241 THENLLDLIDKA
-253 KSTKANVRLASN
+253 KTTNANVRLASD

-278 FMGVPVVLM
+278 FMGVPFVLM

-298 YKRVFDFVFA
+298 YKRVFDFAAAAA
-308 ALALLVLA
+308 ALLILA
-316 VPLLILAALIKYTS
+316 IPLLIVAALIKYTS

-341 GKDGVPF
+341 GKDGKPF
-348 EFYKFRTMYT
+348 EFYKFRTMYLN
-358 GNDDAIHREF
+358 NDDSIHREF
-368 VSEFIKQNGAEKKG
+368 VSEFIRQNSDEKKRG
-382 KVQKITDD
+382 INKIIDD

-440 RRFSVIP
+440 RRFSIIP

-461 DFNDMVILDLFYI
+461 NFNDMVILDLFYI